1 MCAVDKISVRWCV
14 QRRGEPHRLVGL
26 ESSCSMVVYVFL
38 ALYVDVY
45 RGLYDSLELYMWF
58 YVFRALYMVVYRICF
73 FRVLYVALCL

>member
-1 MCAVDKISVRWCV
+1 
-14 QRRGEPHRLVGL
+14 
-26 ESSCSMVVYVFL
+26 MVVYVFL

-73 FRVLYVALCL
+73 FRVLYAVLCL